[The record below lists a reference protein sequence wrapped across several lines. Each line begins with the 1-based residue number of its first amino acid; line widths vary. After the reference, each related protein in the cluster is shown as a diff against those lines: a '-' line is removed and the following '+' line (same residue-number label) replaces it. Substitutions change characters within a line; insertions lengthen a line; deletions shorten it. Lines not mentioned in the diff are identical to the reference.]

1 MLPYRTERASEQA
14 THRLAD
20 SHHATT
26 PNISCAGVL
35 DSEIGKT
42 ACEVCRNG
50 RYLEMFDEGGYDAEG
65 NEVLPA
71 TGYVISKG
79 YPGGFKDGFKANS
92 AGEGGAIAPGH
103 QHNTGIGGWGVGSD
117 PVAHP
122 ETVGWVHSD
131 DAVGFLDI
139 RHGWVNEEG
148 WFKAKLP
155 VLNDHCIDCT
165 LDSFHGGLTYGDEEP
180 AFCQPEDECYGVM
193 GGEQVRGGPRVDCDA
208 TTYHTTHHAATQ
220 APRCPTT

>member
-1 MLPYRTERASEQA
+1 
-14 THRLAD
+14 
-20 SHHATT
+20 
-26 PNISCAGVL
+26 VL

-65 NEVLPA
+65 NEVKPA
-71 TGYVISKG
+71 KGYMISKG
-79 YPGGFKDGFKANS
+79 YPGGFKDGFKTNS

-165 LDSFHGGLTYGDEEP
+165 LDCFNGGLTYGDEEP
-180 AFCQPEDECYGVM
+180 PFCQPEDECYGVL
-193 GGEQVRGGPRVDCDA
+193 GGPQVRGPRVD
-208 TTYHTTHHAATQ
+208 YHTATPSTTLPHY
-220 APRCPTT
+220 ASRYVPSYATATRLRYVIPPT